1 MKSDTIIKHV
11 GAAVLLI
18 SLLFVGG
25 KFRLQGTANIPID
38 HFASNDAFLYY
49 SQAKTIVAEGALP
62 DVDDRRWVPTGRDL
76 SSTFNGYSYVLA
88 YAYKFIILFLPGVTL
103 YQVLLFAPTVCF
115 LIGVAVLCAFLY
127 VRFGISVAAIV
138 GILLIIM
145 PGSIDRSTAGFS
157 DRDAWCWMLATLAV
171 TIYLWKE
178 NITRAYPRYI
188 CAGLS
193 GVCVFVGG
201 LSWEGFGGFVL
212 VIVVVELWRFLT
224 TETEE
229 NLSEY
234 LLWVL
239 MFVPTLYGLSP
250 VYRSG
255 SSWTTHVTA
264 FLLLPSLVLLAGR
277 TLRYFLMHKKHAV
290 SKVITEQISARAISL
305 VCIAICILIGIAYIA
320 FQRDTFATSILPLSA
335 AEIMEMVE
343 ELQTPHDSFWY
354 GRYGHVLL
362 IASLCLSIGC
372 IRIWGKKAI
381 PLAALLAFFT
391 TATFL
396 RQYLYHVLS
405 PVLCEYLFY
414 GAVAFTPIAALGI
427 AVLRTEEVTHE
438 LTYVAFAFWLLL
450 WVGLARDALRYD
462 FFIGVPLSFF
472 AALGIQ
478 HCSILITKY
487 IHQRTPRKMFD
498 RIHTMTK
505 PAVTLAAIALLLF
518 FELPGNN
525 MPALAQRG
533 YQTRISPE
541 AVFPGKNTPFANA
554 CHWIQEHLSEDSVI
568 AAPWSYGHMLNVLGG
583 VKTVVDPDHFILHR
597 IQLYEKHVSNAT
609 TEREALE
616 FLKTHNVTH
625 LLLTEEDVLHTAAN
639 NRQDAD
645 KLSAAPNMMP
655 LIPRVQIGTPHY
667 RMRPAFKNSAIN
679 FVEIDF
685 HHTPAD
691 ATAHLKNGKTVQLGY
706 VIADGN
712 PQTSH
717 VEEDH
722 EHNTAQENG
731 EERTQKNGGILHFF
745 NQKTHQEA
753 IHYLSPQRWNSLA
766 IKLFF
771 RNQHSDAFGQLY
783 PQKQTADAKFKIW
796 EIHYPPDIKENT
808 KDLEKSP
815 QNKDQQK

>member
-1 MKSDTIIKHV
+1 MKPYTIIKHV

-18 SLLFVGG
+18 SLLFVGS
-25 KFRLQGTANIPID
+25 KIRLQGIANIPTD
-38 HFASNDAFLYY
+38 HFSSNDAFLYY
-49 SQAKTIVAEGALP
+49 SQAKAIVADGTLP
-62 DVDDRRWVPTGRDL
+62 EVDDRRWVPTGRDL
-76 SSTFNGYSYVLA
+76 SSTFNGYSYVIA
-88 YAYKFIILFLPGVTL
+88 YAYKFIKFFLPGVTL

-178 NITRAYPRYI
+178 NITRATPRYI

-193 GVCVFVGG
+193 GICVFVGG

-224 TETEE
+224 TDTEE

-239 MFVPTLYGLSP
+239 MFVPTLYLLSP

-264 FLLLPSLVLLAGR
+264 FLLLPSLIILAIR
-277 TLRYFLMHKKHAV
+277 TFRYFLTHKKHAV

-305 VCIAICILIGIAYIA
+305 VCCAICILIGIAYIA
-320 FQRDTFATSILPLSA
+320 FQRETFAHSILPFSA

-362 IASLCLSIGC
+362 IASLCMSIGS

-427 AVLRTEEVTHE
+427 AVLRTEDVTHE
-438 LTYVAFAFWLLL
+438 LTYVAFAFWLML
-450 WVGLARDALRYD
+450 WMGLARDALRYD
-462 FFIGVPLSFF
+462 FFIGVPLSVF

-478 HCSILITKY
+478 HCSILMTKY
-487 IHQRTPRKMFD
+487 IHQRTPRKVFE

-505 PAVTLAAIALLLF
+505 PAITLAAIALLLF

-533 YQTRISPE
+533 YQARISPE
-541 AVFPGKNTPFANA
+541 VVFPGKNTPFANT
-554 CHWIQEHLSEDSVI
+554 CHWIQEHLSEDNVI
-568 AAPWSYGHMLNVLGG
+568 AAPWSFGHMLNVLGG
-583 VKTVVDPDHFILHR
+583 VKTVIDPDHFILHR

-625 LLLTEEDVLHTAAN
+625 LLLTEEDVLFTASE
-639 NRQDAD
+639 
-645 KLSAAPNMMP
+645 KHSAAPNMIP
-655 LIPRVQIGTPHY
+655 LIPRTQIGTPHY
-667 RMRPAFKNSAIN
+667 RMRPAFKNSAIS

-691 ATAHLKNGKTVQLGY
+691 ATAHLKNGKTVELGY
-706 VIADGN
+706 VTTNDTL
-712 PQTSH
+712 QTSH
-717 VEEDH
+717 AEQDH
-722 EHNTAQENG
+722 EHNTAEENG
-731 EERTQKNGGILHFF
+731 EETTEKNGGILHFF
-745 NQKTHQEA
+745 DQKTHQEA

-771 RNQHSDAFGQLY
+771 RNQHSDAFLQVY

-808 KDLEKSP
+808 KYLQKSR

>member
-1 MKSDTIIKHV
+1 M
-11 GAAVLLI
+11 
-18 SLLFVGG
+18 
-25 KFRLQGTANIPID
+25 
-38 HFASNDAFLYY
+38 
-49 SQAKTIVAEGALP
+49 
-62 DVDDRRWVPTGRDL
+62 
-76 SSTFNGYSYVLA
+76 SSTFNGYSYVIA
-88 YAYKFIILFLPGVTL
+88 YAYKFIKFFLPGVTL

-145 PGSIDRSTAGFS
+145 PGSIDRSSAGFS

-178 NITRAYPRYI
+178 NITRAAPRYI

-239 MFVPTLYGLSP
+239 MFVPTLYLLSP

-264 FLLLPSLVLLAGR
+264 FLLLPSFVMLAGR
-277 TLRYFLMHKKHAV
+277 TLRYFLTRTQHAV
-290 SKVITEQISARAISL
+290 LKVITEQISARAISL
-305 VCIAICILIGIAYIA
+305 VCCAICFLIGIAYIV
-320 FQRDTFATSILPLSA
+320 FQRETFAHSILPFSA

-362 IASLCLSIGC
+362 IASLCMSVGC

-414 GAVAFTPIAALGI
+414 GAVVFTPIAALGI
-427 AVLRTEEVTHE
+427 AVLRTEDVTHE
-438 LTYVAFAFWLLL
+438 LTYVAFAFWLGL
-450 WVGLARDALRYD
+450 WVGLTRDALRYD
-462 FFIGVPLSFF
+462 FFIGVPLSVF

-487 IHQRTPRKMFD
+487 IHQRTPKRVFD
-498 RIHTMTK
+498 RIHTLTK
-505 PAVTLAAIALLLF
+505 PAITLAAIALLLF

-533 YQTRISPE
+533 HQTRISPE
-541 AVFPGKNTPFANA
+541 VVFPGKNTPFANA

-568 AAPWSYGHMLNVLGG
+568 AAPWTYGHMLNVLGG
-583 VKTVVDPDHFILHR
+583 VKTVIDPDHFILHR

-625 LLLTEEDVLHTAAN
+625 LLLTEEDVLFTAAEKQN
-639 NRQDAD
+639 
-645 KLSAAPNMMP
+645 AAPNMMP
-655 LIPRVQIGTPHY
+655 LIPHTQIGTPHY
-667 RMRPAFKNSAIN
+667 RMRPAFKNSAIS

-691 ATAHLKNGKTVQLGY
+691 ASAHLKNGKTVQLGY
-706 VIADGN
+706 VTTNDS

-717 VEEDH
+717 AEQDH
-722 EHNTAQENG
+722 EHNTTEKNG
-731 EERTQKNGGILHFF
+731 EETKQENGGILHFF

-771 RNQHSDAFGQLY
+771 RINTATRLDRYIHKNRQQMPNLKFGRS
-783 PQKQTADAKFKIW
+783 I
-796 EIHYPPDIKENT
+796 IHPI
-808 KDLEKSP
+808 
-815 QNKDQQK
+815 